1 MNYEVSKIRQSNM
14 ELLRITAMLM
24 VLCLHATFET
34 FGWPRASMV
43 QGEPWRWL
51 ALMVVNALTLPCVD
65 VFVLITGWFG
75 TRFSLR
81 GTGRLVFQIGFV
93 GWSMCLLLPLWAL
106 PQPADAAGWLKVLTG
121 YWFPCSYL
129 VLYLFTPMLNA
140 WVEQTGEA
148 QQRRTLLVLFGLLIP
163 ASLFLDDLRR
173 GFAAVPFMALYL
185 LGRHLRLY
193 VAPRW
198 ASVPR
203 SHFVWGYAFTSLASA
218 LLLWGLGMTSQR
230 GIDCFIPLYSAYTSP
245 LVLFQSCM
253 LLLLFARLQFS
264 SRVVNWVAAGS
275 FAVYLTHQQPYVR
288 AAFYQLLRHVH
299 ATHAV
304 WASPLLIAGILL
316 AVFLASVVL
325 DALRRLAW
333 SGLEKMVTSLVR
345 RAASFCLKS

>member
-1 MNYEVSKIRQSNM
+1 MLFRS

-173 GFAAVPFMALYL
+173 GFAAVP
-185 LGRHLRLY
+185 
-193 VAPRW
+193 
-198 ASVPR
+198 
-203 SHFVWGYAFTSLASA
+203 
-218 LLLWGLGMTSQR
+218 
-230 GIDCFIPLYSAYTSP
+230 
-245 LVLFQSCM
+245 
-253 LLLLFARLQFS
+253 
-264 SRVVNWVAAGS
+264 
-275 FAVYLTHQQPYVR
+275 
-288 AAFYQLLRHVH
+288 
-299 ATHAV
+299 
-304 WASPLLIAGILL
+304 
-316 AVFLASVVL
+316 
-325 DALRRLAW
+325 
-333 SGLEKMVTSLVR
+333 
-345 RAASFCLKS
+345 